1 MAHPNAVLG
10 CGHSKWC
17 YIIKIK
23 ECSILPHPNV
33 KVNLRLVL
41 ACSQSAVANLWSQC
55 FLPAKALLE
64 TFLCAFTVLLAIS
77 F

>member
-10 CGHSKWC
+10 CGLSKWC

-23 ECSILPHPNV
+23 ECSMLPHPNV

-41 ACSQSAVANLWSQC
+41 ACSQSAVASLSA
-55 FLPAKALLE
+55 AKALLE
-64 TFLCAFTVLLAIS
+64 TSLL
-77 F
+77 FC

>member
-23 ECSILPHPNV
+23 ECSMLPHPNV
-33 KVNLRLVL
+33 EVNLRLVL
-41 ACSQSAVANLWSQC
+41 AYSQSAVASL
-55 FLPAKALLE
+55 
-64 TFLCAFTVLLAIS
+64 
-77 F
+77 